1 MRLLSRIVFAG
12 LLLLVSFVLSA
23 QAAEVHTYWLNRT
36 PEVREAYQHFYDLDY
51 TGAVERFEHIRKE
64 HPKDPVADCYLLNAV
79 VFQELFRQDLL
90 DTTFY
95 ANDGFLTGKHP
106 TPESLTVRDRIF
118 GLADGIIGEANARLK
133 RNSNDEDALFA
144 RGWARSLKATYIA
157 MVERSFGTAFHLALQ
172 AHGDHARLLDMD
184 PQYVDAKLV
193 VGVYQYTIGALPL
206 GFKIMFGFAGM
217 FGSKSKGLELLR
229 DDAARGVLTSTEAR
243 TVIALFERRES
254 KYLDAIQV
262 VRALKQQY
270 PHGFLFALEEAN
282 LLKDSGQG
290 PAAITAYR
298 ALLADVARPGFF
310 PQSHD
315 DLAWFGLADT
325 LRGQTIYAD
334 AAQAFERAAG
344 APTVGAELKRRSYL
358 AAGQCWDIVGHRKE
372 AIADY
377 NLILKSGESTAAD
390 QARRFLHSPYH
401 GR

>member
-1 MRLLSRIVFAG
+1 MRMLIRMISVGFLLQIS
-12 LLLLVSFVLSA
+12 LLLPVR
-23 QAAEVHTYWLNRT
+23 AAEVHTYWLNRS

-51 TGAVERFEHIRKE
+51 PGAVARFERIRLA

-106 TPESLTVRDRIF
+106 TPENNTVRDRIF
-118 GLADGIIGEANARLK
+118 GLADGVVGEANERLK
-133 RNSNDEDALFA
+133 HNSNDEDALFA

-157 MVERSFGTAFHLALQ
+157 MVERGFGTAFHLALQ
-172 AHGDHARLLDMD
+172 AHGDHARLLEMD

-217 FGSKSKGLELLR
+217 FGSKNKGLELLR
-229 DDAARGVLTSTEAR
+229 DDAARGVLTSTESR

-254 KYLDAIQV
+254 KYQDAIKV
-262 VRALKQQY
+262 IRALKQQY
-270 PHGFLFALEEAN
+270 PHDFLFALEEAN

-290 PAAITAYR
+290 PVAIAAYR
-298 ALLADVARPGFF
+298 AVLADAARPGFF
-310 PQSHD
+310 PASHD

-325 LRGQTIYAD
+325 LRGQTIYPE
-334 AAQAFERAAG
+334 AAQAFERAAT

-358 AAGQCWDIVGHRKE
+358 AAGQCWDTIGHRKE
-372 AIADY
+372 AVADY
-377 NLILKSGESTAAD
+377 NLVLKSGESTVAD
-390 QARRFLHSPYH
+390 QARKFLRTPY
-401 GR
+401 RSK